1 MFNETKNQTGESQ
14 QQQNSMPSQ
23 DSENLEGQ
31 MEKLNNSEKKSSKKV
46 GIIILLIFLGGA
58 VVGSYYFWNDIT
70 NFLNLKEE
78 VKEVDCATD
87 TEECPNGSFVKRIS
101 PSCEFAECPIIAEME
116 IDDATK
122 NQTDT
127 SNWQTYRNEKFGFE
141 MKYPTDWKKASEE
154 DKEKS
159 STSLSVF
166 GMPVLDRDFLGKEDS
181 ILVLV
186 DIAVLDNL
194 EKKSLNDFS
203 LEKKGGEDVI
213 LIPRNGFSVNGIEII
228 QAGYNYKEL
237 DMLEVLNMIKI
248 SPKEFVY
255 IQLIAG
261 SDFKDDIDIFNQI
274 ISTFELFQ
282 DTDNDGLSDDDE
294 ARYGCDIN
302 NPDSDGDGYLDG
314 DEVENGYDPMGEG
327 KL

>member
-14 QQQNSMPSQ
+14 QQQNPMPSQ

-87 TEECPNGSFVKRIS
+87 TEECPDGSFVKRIS

-122 NQTDT
+122 NQIDT
-127 SNWQTYRNEKFGFE
+127 SDWQTYRNEEYKISFKHPANNLQIINTGIIFGKLGDFE
-141 MKYPTDWKKASEE
+141 GNKRPYFQFRATTREE
-154 DKEKS
+154 ATIPSMLQGEKL
-159 STSLSVF
+159 TLEN
-166 GMPVLDRDFLGKEDS
+166 VLNRENHGGLMEAFQVNGYNAVRFENLGICDGPE
-181 ILVLV
+181 
-186 DIAVLDNL
+186 
-194 EKKSLNDFS
+194 
-203 LEKKGGEDVI
+203 I
-213 LIPRNGFSVNGIEII
+213 LIFTNELVYDFMKVCDGFSELNKII
-228 QAGYNYKEL
+228 
-237 DMLEVLNMIKI
+237 DSV
-248 SPKEFVY
+248 
-255 IQLIAG
+255 
-261 SDFKDDIDIFNQI
+261 IF
-274 ISTFELFQ
+274 LQ
-282 DTDNDGLSDDDE
+282 DTDNDGLFDDE
-294 ARYGCDIN
+294 EAEYGCDIN